1 MKRFFSAPYRF
12 VLIHWIVLLLV
23 TGAVLLETFV
33 IPRGV
38 VVEPPVPQNPQVG
51 ATDDPGSDGST
62 QEKNSDTTED
72 PAQIEPVITKNSYR
86 DANISIT
93 ISTIRRFDTDVY
105 VADVVVS
112 SVDYLKTAFANNT
125 YGRNIKQTASKIAA
139 SVGAIFAVNGDY
151 YGFRNSGYV
160 IRNGVLYRDSVYSSS
175 REALV
180 VGADGALFSVYE
192 KKVSAKSLYEDDAE
206 QVLSFGPTLVQDR
219 RIMVTPSDEI
229 GKWTSNPRAS
239 MGMIEPLRYVFIVSD
254 GRTSK
259 SAGLSL
265 YQLAQV
271 YLEYDCEFAYN
282 LDGGGSATMVFN
294 GRVVNTPTDGSYVG
308 ERKVSDIVYIGY

>member
-38 VVEPPVPQNPQVG
+38 AVEPPVPQNPQVG
-51 ATDDPGSDGST
+51 ATDDPVSDVPT

-72 PAQIEPVITKNSYR
+72 PPETEPVITKNSYR

-206 QVLSFGPTLVQDR
+206 HVLSFGPTLVQDR

-239 MGMIEPLRYVFIVSD
+239 MGMIEPLHYVFIVSD